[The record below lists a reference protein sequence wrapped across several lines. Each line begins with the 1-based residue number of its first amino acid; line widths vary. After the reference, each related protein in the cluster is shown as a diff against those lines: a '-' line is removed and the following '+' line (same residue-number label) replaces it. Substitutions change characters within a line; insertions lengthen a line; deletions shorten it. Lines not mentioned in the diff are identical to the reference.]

1 MKNNFKKHHFTL
13 LLGSLIALGSNVLA
27 QTTGTTG
34 FWDLNGNTG
43 ISGNNFIGTSDYKPI
58 KFKTNN
64 AVRMVINANGK
75 VGIGNQSPLY
85 KLDIKGGSINT
96 DSLYRIN
103 GIQVLNRNA
112 SNQIQIGD
120 NTAKVGIGT
129 ATSAATLSVFN
140 TADATLHLQGTTRH
154 AKMIIERLNQD
165 TAAML
170 EFKNIGGLLGNHTW
184 QTGMKSG
191 SNDYIIN
198 NIGVGTALTILRSNG
213 NVGIGTGNPQA
224 RLDVSGQIKCSGG
237 IEVNGTLKVSGG
249 AAGQVLTY
257 EAATGN
263 AIWQTPTGSISG
275 TGAANRISF
284 WTGTTSLSSNA
295 NLFWDNT
302 NSRLGIGTA
311 SPSTA
316 VDINGQIKI
325 SGGSPGL
332 GKVLVSDA
340 AGLASWQN
348 ISGSGLTGSGT
359 TGRFSFWNSSSSIS
373 STTNLFWDNVNN
385 RVGINNASPSVPLH
399 VSGGTDV
406 SLASGGYLVCGSI
419 TGNNVTIDENEI
431 MARSNSLPAT
441 LTLNNNG
448 GNLVIDGTF
457 TGTLVGIGLSSPA
470 YQLHLSANSAAKPL
484 SSTWTVTSDARLKKD
499 VSDFND
505 GLSLVQKIHPVWFNY
520 TGEAGMPTNEKGVGT
535 LAQELQKLAPYMVKE
550 WTYTDKDGGKKNYL
564 AVDYGA
570 MDFVLVNAIKEQ
582 QVLIEKKNSQL
593 EMQQEEINEL
603 KSKFA
608 AIETAL
614 SQCCNAFEGNAIGT
628 NADIKIASASTEK
641 ASLEQNIPNPFT
653 ERTLI
658 KYFIPQQS
666 IFASLRIYKMDG
678 TEVLNIKINNK
689 GFGQSEIS
697 GGTLAAGIY
706 TYILLADG
714 KVVDSRQM
722 ILSK

>member
-1 MKNNFKKHHFTL
+1 MKHNLNYSHVLFTAL
-13 LLGSLIALGSNVLA
+13 LLLTANLLQA

-34 FWDLNGNTG
+34 FWDLNGNSGT
-43 ISGNNFIGTSDYKPI
+43 SGNNFLGTSDYKSLKI
-58 KFKTNN
+58 KTNN
-64 AVRMVINANGK
+64 SVRMTISASGK
-75 VGIGNQSPLY
+75 VGIGNANPDFKVDL
-85 KLDIKGGSINT
+85 KGGSFNT

-103 GIQVLNRNA
+103 GAGVLSRSA
-112 SNQIQIGD
+112 LNQIQIGE
-120 NTAKVGIGT
+120 NGARVGIGT
-129 ATSAATLSVFN
+129 ASSASTLSVFS
-140 TADATLHLQGTTRH
+140 AQDATLHLQSATGNS
-154 AKMIIERLNQD
+154 KLLIERIGSD
-165 TAAML
+165 TMAIV
-170 EFKNIGGLLGNHTW
+170 EYKSTGGIQGSQTW

-191 SNDYIIN
+191 INDYIIN
-198 NIGVGTALTILRSNG
+198 NVGVGTALTILRSNG
-213 NVGIGTGNPQA
+213 NVGIGTNNPQA
-224 RLDVSGQIKCSGG
+224 RLDVSGQVKCSGG
-237 IEVNGTLKVSGG
+237 MEVNGTLKISGG

-257 EAATGN
+257 EVATGN

-284 WTGTTSLSSNA
+284 WSGTTSLSSNA

-311 SPSTA
+311 TPSTA
-316 VDINGQIKI
+316 VDINGQVKI

-348 ISGSGLTGSGT
+348 ISGSGLTGSGV
-359 TGRFSFWNSSSSIS
+359 TGNFSFWNSSSSLS
-373 STTNLFWDNVNN
+373 STTNLFWDNTNK
-385 RVGINNASPSVPLH
+385 RIGINNASPAVPLH

-406 SLASGGYLVCGSI
+406 SLASGGYLVCGTIS
-419 TGNNVTIDENEI
+419 GNNVTIDENEI

-484 SSTWTVTSDARLKKD
+484 SSAWTVTSDARLKKD
-499 VSDFND
+499 VSNFND
-505 GLSLVQKIHPVWFNY
+505 GLALVQKIHPVWFNY
-520 TGEAGMPTNEKGVGT
+520 TGEAGMPTNERGIGT
-535 LAQELQKLAPYMVKE
+535 LAQELQHFAPYMVKE
-550 WTYTDKDGGKKNYL
+550 WTYTGKDGEKKNYL

-582 QVLIEKKNSQL
+582 QAQIESKNSQL
-593 EMQQEEINEL
+593 EMQQQEINTM
-603 KSKFA
+603 KSRVA

-628 NADIKIASASTEK
+628 KSETRMASAAAEK
-641 ASLEQNIPNPFT
+641 ATLEQNVPNPFT

-666 IFASLRIYKMDG
+666 VYASLRIYKMDG
-678 TEVLNIKINNK
+678 TEVLNIKIDNK

-706 TYILLADG
+706 TYILLVDG
-714 KVVDSRQM
+714 KVADSRQM